1 MEQVQLILL
10 AVVASC
16 AVAATIW
23 FIYFVVQ
30 TLNNQEVS
38 NILLG
43 NIYVALLDYDEDDI
57 DGNDDDDAWGDEVKE
72 AARWN

>member
-1 MEQVQLILL
+1 MDTIVTVLL
-10 AVVASC
+10 FVIASC

-38 NILLG
+38 NIMLG
-43 NIYVALLDYDEDDI
+43 NIYVALLDYEEGDI
-57 DGNDDDDAWGDEVKE
+57 GNDDDDAWGDEVKE